1 MSEAKN
7 YLFVSMPGSTPSY
20 QVKDIGLLA
29 AFNGSI
35 ETPSNEVQIS
45 YDEAKS
51 LLEMPITRKSFW
63 QRCNALYAKK
73 SKSRKKQEPE
83 LAYTEQIELSD
94 MIDAA
99 QAKFNRQRK
108 S

>member
-20 QVKDIGLLA
+20 QVKDIGLLE
-29 AFNGSI
+29 AFNGSMDA
-35 ETPSNEVQIS
+35 PSNEVQIS
-45 YDEAKS
+45 YDEAKK
-51 LLEMPITRKSFW
+51 LLSMPITRKSFW
-63 QRCNALYAKK
+63 QRCNALYAQK
-73 SKSRKKQEPE
+73 SKSTRKQPE
-83 LAYTEQIELSD
+83 LAYVEQIELSD

-99 QAKFNRQRK
+99 QATFNRRRK